1 MRLGIVIPTY
11 NESKNIENLIQLIFK
26 YNPKVTVVVADDS
39 SPDGTSNIVKS
50 LSKRFPKLFCLT
62 RTQNRGRGAA
72 VIDGF
77 KHLLNQNLNLDYFLE
92 MDADFSHDPKQI
104 SRLVKLAHPNK
115 IIVGSRYIKN
125 GKTVNWPIFRVIFS
139 HLANW
144 YIKLVLGVPLK
155 DYTNGFRLY
164 PQVAVEKLVNYKLR
178 FKGYITLSETAY
190 FLHQQGFK
198 FKEVPIT
205 FLDRVMGKSNANFK
219 EVVISLLAIPRI
231 RWGK

>member
-11 NESKNIENLIQLIFK
+11 NEGKNIGSLVRLIYKNVSQPYVL
-26 YNPKVTVVVADDS
+26 VADDS
-39 SPDGTSNIVKS
+39 SPDNTHQIVTELKKHYPR
-50 LSKRFPKLFCLT
+50 LDILT